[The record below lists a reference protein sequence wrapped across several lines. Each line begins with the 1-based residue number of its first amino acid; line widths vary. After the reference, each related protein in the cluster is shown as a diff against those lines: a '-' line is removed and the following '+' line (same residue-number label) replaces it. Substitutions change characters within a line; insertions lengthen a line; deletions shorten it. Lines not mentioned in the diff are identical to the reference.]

1 MDLNSLDLCKN
12 ELDEVVS
19 QPLPMSG
26 EPLFKGVSANAS
38 GEVLAGAALLSPGE
52 TSPLVKNLKVV
63 FWCLPIQRSS
73 GDPPH
78 EFTVPLPPRV
88 WQRPPSARTASRS
101 QSRSGDERSP
111 C

>member
-52 TSPLVKNLKVV
+52 TSPLVKNLKAV
-63 FWCLPIQRSS
+63 FWCLPNQRSS
-73 GDPPH
+73 GDPP
-78 EFTVPLPPRV
+78 P
-88 WQRPPSARTASRS
+88 
-101 QSRSGDERSP
+101 
-111 C
+111 